1 MNTTAMIKDLLKA
14 KLADDGLYGD
24 SKEIADCTSEMKN
37 GEQHYTVV
45 VLNWRD
51 STEVEHT
58 YSNGELLGFMFDKIT
73 SLERK
78 FDDEGVS

>member
-1 MNTTAMIKDLLKA
+1 MNTTVMIKDLLKA

-24 SKEIADCTSEMKN
+24 GKEIADCTPEMKN

-73 SLERK
+73 SLERR
-78 FDDEGVS
+78 FDDEGGS

>member
-14 KLADDGLYGD
+14 KLADDGIYGD

-37 GEQHYTVV
+37 GEQHYTVIA
-45 VLNWRD
+45 LNWRD
-51 STEVEHT
+51 STEVERT

-73 SLERK
+73 SLEQK
-78 FDDEGVS
+78 IDGEGTS